1 MPLTDVDPTESGVRG
16 WCHELRAGFTVRH
29 GLDPPRQ
36 SLKKETHS
44 KLETKERSH
53 DG

>member
-1 MPLTDVDPTESGVRG
+1 MPLTDVDPTESGMRG
-16 WCHELRAGFTVRH
+16 WRRELRAGFTVRH

-36 SLKKETHS
+36 SLGKETHS
-44 KLETKERSH
+44 KPETKEISY